1 MSFYEGVPASIDFR
15 AWLSGTNRATAT
27 ITEGDTFPAGFSFSN
42 GVLSWD
48 GTGSAPNTVE
58 NQMTASDGEGPD
70 ADSNLF
76 NIQVIQ
82 YVPLSWDVMPNW
94 NPVIGGGEQTYDVR
108 SYLNG
113 TNAATA
119 VISGVAPTQL
129 PVDSGYSWD
138 GSVLTFLDTTQS
150 SAELTIQ
157 ATDGVGPAAD
167 SYFESIP
174 VFSIDLI
181 SAEWTIN
188 NKNGTLDSRDP
199 DYVPSA
205 LTWEDPQ
212 SDVFFSEGV
221 SGSQDTRDNLSGS
234 NAATATITQ
243 SGNTAA
249 AGVAFDDGVYSYDGV
264 ASAGAAVPDT
274 LTADDGVTSPSTN
287 PFNVQIVGGAVGFTP
302 DSGLNVSAPGGFI
315 TGEIVTIT
323 GTGFGT
329 KPGGGKSLYY
339 LDFSDGD
346 PSGLLDPRSRRQ
358 NPDPIFV
365 TPGSSGVMSSSG
377 ARAGSSTVAKSL
389 FENKYTTTFN
399 YLDVSNADGA
409 AGRKWQYQANIYNG
423 FAWITG
429 DPMNCKWM
437 RYEWGNDQNS
447 QPYTPSN
454 SSPTTMR
461 YHYSE

>member
-1 MSFYEGVPASIDFR
+1 MTLIRPKQRVVTAINPHNANSRYIVPNRSKGYRALSWSTIPGFVFYEGVPANVDFR

-27 ITEGDTFPAGFSFSN
+27 ITEGDTFPAGFSFNN

-48 GTGSAPNTVE
+48 GSGSAPNTVE

-76 NIQVIQ
+76 NIQVLE
-82 YVPLSWDVMPNW
+82 YTALSWDVMPNW

-205 LTWEDPQ
+205 LTWDDPQ

-315 TGEIVTIT
+315 TGELSLSRVQASVLNPVAVSRFIIWTSLMVIR
-323 GTGFGT
+323 
-329 KPGGGKSLYY
+329 PACLILVAGGRIQTPYSL
-339 LDFSDGD
+339 L
-346 PSGLLDPRSRRQ
+346 R
-358 NPDPIFV
+358 
-365 TPGSSGVMSSSG
+365 
-377 ARAGSSTVAKSL
+377 
-389 FENKYTTTFN
+389 
-399 YLDVSNADGA
+399 
-409 AGRKWQYQANIYNG
+409 
-423 FAWITG
+423 
-429 DPMNCKWM
+429 
-437 RYEWGNDQNS
+437 DQV
-447 QPYTPSN
+447 
-454 SSPTTMR
+454 
-461 YHYSE
+461 E